1 MKRILLF
8 GITIFLINNN
18 LNAQS
23 EHKLIRRGN
32 KAFEKN
38 DYLES
43 EVQYRQALEKNKHSF
58 KANFNL
64 ADALYKQ
71 NKHEESLSAIDGI
84 NLSGLSDLEKS
95 MVYYNKGNALFKQK
109 KLKESIEAYKK
120 AIKYNPDDMDAKY
133 NLSLALR
140 MMQQQQQ
147 QNNQQNNKQ
156 DNKDNKDKKDNKE
169 DQNKDKK
176 DKNDNDKKNDQ
187 QQNQD
192 QNKEDKQ
199 QQQQPKISKEDAE
212 RMLQALQQ
220 REKEIQDKIKK
231 KQAKPVSGATIKNW

>member
-8 GITIFLINNN
+8 GVTIFLINN

-71 NKHEESLSAIDGI
+71 NKFEESLSAIDGI
-84 NLSGLSDLEKS
+84 NLSGLSDMEKS
-95 MVYYNKGNALFKQK
+95 MVYYNKGNALFKQN

-120 AIKYNPDDMDAKY
+120 ALKYNPNDMDAKY

-140 MMQQQQQ
+140 MMQQLQQ
-147 QNNQQNNKQ
+147 QNNQQDNKQ
-156 DNKDNKDKKDNKE
+156 DNKDKNDNKENQKEDNKDKKDNDK
-169 DQNKDKK
+169 NKDQKQ
-176 DKNDNDKKNDQ
+176 N
-187 QQNQD
+187 QNQD
-192 QNKEDKQ
+192 QDQKDKQ

>member
-8 GITIFLINNN
+8 GVTIFLINN

-71 NKHEESLSAIDGI
+71 NKFEESLSAIDGI

-95 MVYYNKGNALFKQK
+95 MVYYNKGNALFKQI

-120 AIKYNPDDMDAKY
+120 ALKYNPNDMDAKY

-140 MMQQQQQ
+140 RMQQQQQ
-147 QNNQQNNKQ
+147 RKNQQNNKP
-156 DNKDNKDKKDNKE
+156 DIKDKKDNKE
-169 DQNKDKK
+169 DN
-176 DKNDNDKKNDQ
+176 NNNDKKNDQ
-187 QQNQD
+187 KQNQD